1 MSETIISWF
10 SGLDATL
17 TTFIVSMLPIVEL
30 RGSIIFAAT
39 QNVPWFTAYW
49 VSVLG
54 NIIPIP
60 FIILFLRPIL
70 NYLRQTKH
78 LAKAANWLAERSM
91 KKADK
96 ILKYE
101 MLGLY
106 IFVAIPLPG
115 TGAWTGAIIAA
126 LLDMRV
132 SKAFLPIVLGVMTA
146 GIIMLAGSYGFWSVI
161 THLF

>member
-1 MSETIISWF
+1 MTDAIISCF
-10 SGLDATL
+10 SSLNDVL
-17 TTFIVSMLPIVEL
+17 TTFIVSMLPVIEL

-39 QNVPWFTAYW
+39 QNVPWYIAYA
-49 VSVLG
+49 VSVIG
-54 NIIPIP
+54 NVLPIP
-60 FIILFLRPIL
+60 FIMLFLRPIL
-70 NYLRQTKH
+70 NFLKKTKH
-78 LAKAANWLAERSM
+78 LAKAANWIQERSM

-101 MLGLY
+101 ILGLF

-126 LLDMRV
+126 LLDMRI
-132 SKAFLPIVLGVMTA
+132 SRAFPTIVAGVMTA
-146 GIIMLAGSYGFWSVI
+146 GIIMLAGSYGFWQVI